1 MKQNHTICSI
11 AKTLYPLCQEDLTS
25 PASNDFLN
33 AHLQECPHCR
43 GILQISSNASL
54 AVGNASETSANICH
68 LPGSTKADR
77 RAANNIRLSEASYL
91 KHYRRLFFAST
102 LGVFFGILLFAMLFT
117 NMAFGMNRFFKLLTR
132 QHTVHT
138 DSVLDYHQWEDY
150 KGISDFAVF
159 PEDLSICK
167 SVNKYYYQCSS
178 SSILTELQLYLD
190 CSYTPS
196 AYEMEKQRLS
206 KTARTDGEPK
216 LFAQSACC
224 TMLFC
229 DTACEYAIFLEE
241 EHRILYISLENISR
255 DEIVFDE
262 DYLPLDYGNFG
273 SPPENQAAP
282 YCMYPDNIH

>member
-1 MKQNHTICSI
+1 MKHNDTICSI
-11 AKTLYPLCQEDLTS
+11 AKTLYPLRQEGLTS
-25 PASNDFLN
+25 PASNDFLE
-33 AHLQECPHCR
+33 AHLQECPHCQKL
-43 GILQISSNASL
+43 LQ
-54 AVGNASETSANICH
+54 VPGNASASW
-68 LPGSTKADR
+68 R
-77 RAANNIRLSEASYL
+77 SEVSYL

-102 LGVFFGILLFAMLFT
+102 LGVFFGILLFAMLFM
-117 NMAFGMNRFFKLLTR
+117 NMAFGMNRFIKLVTR

-138 DSVLDYHQWEDY
+138 DSVLDYHQWENY
-150 KGISDFAVF
+150 KGVSGFAVF

-167 SVNKYYYQCSS
+167 SVNKYYYQCNSS
-178 SSILTELQLYLD
+178 SFLTELQLYLD

-196 AYEMEKQRLS
+196 AYEMEKQRLLA
-206 KTARTDGEPK
+206 TARTDGEPK
-216 LFAQSACC
+216 LFTQPACY

-229 DTACEYAIFLEE
+229 DTACEYVIFLEK

-273 SPPENQAAP
+273 SPPENQATP